1 MMKYLEYPY
10 IEEDLDCALKSTTN
24 FFHRTHDHS
33 NETEYFMQSEV
44 DLVYEQI
51 KAVDKF
57 LKNYNINY
65 EKYLH
70 QT

>member
-10 IEEDLDCALKSTTN
+10 VEEDLDCTLKSTTN